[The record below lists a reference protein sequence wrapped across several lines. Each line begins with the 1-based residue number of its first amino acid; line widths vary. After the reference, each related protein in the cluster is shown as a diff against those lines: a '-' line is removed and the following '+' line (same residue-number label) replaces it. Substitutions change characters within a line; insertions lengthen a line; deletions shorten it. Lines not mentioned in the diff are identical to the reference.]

1 MPHCVTIQ
9 SLPAALEMVKAM
21 QLDGFEFGADYR
33 PFARRAL
40 VEFIEGRMHEAA
52 DAHLLRVAERGAADR
67 RNGSYH
73 RRILTELGDT
83 ELSGSRTRNLSTVGG
98 GRRD

>member
-21 QLDGFEFGADYR
+21 QVEGFESGEDYR
-33 PFARRAL
+33 PLARRAL
-40 VEFIEGRMHEAA
+40 VEIIEGRMHEAI

-67 RNGSYH
+67 RNG
-73 RRILTELGDT
+73 T
-83 ELSGSRTRNLSTVGG
+83 
-98 GRRD
+98 